1 MNPLWVSWQIFF
13 PILTIIL
20 VFPWGFAL
28 GMQMLLR
35 LIQSHFVIYG
45 LFFIKSWIHKEL
57 AVFYVVVSCLYFLK
71 NFIVSIITFRYL
83 YSLGLILCLV
93 LGCFLISFSFSW
105 LKESWQCPP
114 EWLLPIY
121 IPSIGGG
128 GIPCVHTLSA
138 LIVCMIFGNGHSEQ
152 CDVILHCSLE
162 LHFTN
167 VYWTEL
173 NWMCSDVDILWFF
186 FKDGE
191 LNLHLEIGFFNACLV
206 LDSFLMTTPRT
217 FQEGRCFLLT
227 APGSL

>member
-1 MNPLWVSWQIFF
+1 M
-13 PILTIIL
+13 
-20 VFPWGFAL
+20 GF
-28 GMQMLLR
+28 
-35 LIQSHFVIYG
+35 
-45 LFFIKSWIHKEL
+45 
-57 AVFYVVVSCLYFLK
+57 
-71 NFIVSIITFRYL
+71 
-83 YSLGLILCLV
+83 ILCLV

-105 LKESWQCPP
+105 LKESSQCPP

-191 LNLHLEIGFFNACLV
+191 LNLHLELSSLTLALFWILFWWQPQGHFRRAGVFYLQPLDPCKCLIPTAQLCMLLQKMATRRQHYFMPHFCFPCKCLV
-206 LDSFLMTTPRT
+206 IFYWLRGDFWFCVCYSCTGTRFSYT
-217 FQEGRCFLLT
+217 
-227 APGSL
+227 

>member
-1 MNPLWVSWQIFF
+1 MCLSESVDLPQRNSHFSLWPILFLVVCIVDIKLCKLFICFGDESLVSILAN
-13 PILTIIL
+13 ILTIIL

-121 IPSIGGG
+121 ILSISGGG
-128 GIPCVHTLSA
+128 FPCLHTLSS
-138 LIVCMIFGNGHSEQ
+138 I
-152 CDVILHCSLE
+152 
-162 LHFTN
+162 
-167 VYWTEL
+167 Y
-173 NWMCSDVDILWFF
+173 
-186 FKDGE
+186 
-191 LNLHLEIGFFNACLV
+191 CL
-206 LDSFLMTTPRT
+206 
-217 FQEGRCFLLT
+217 
-227 APGSL
+227 